1 MEGAETTSRSIKLG
15 IPNGL
20 HLAPISQIVKQS
32 TEYTSSI
39 QIRFGEKVADAKSV
53 VDLMLLGATHGAPL
67 VIEASGEDAEP
78 LVSAVATIL
87 LGEIEAERE

>member
-1 MEGAETTSRSIKLG
+1 MEGADVTTRSIKLG

-32 TEYTSSI
+32 SEYTASI

-67 VIEASGEDAEP
+67 VIEASGDDADAV
-78 LVSAVATIL
+78 VSAVAAIL
-87 LGEIEAERE
+87 SGVEAASE